1 MAYHCVKYP
10 SRECDGC
17 MECNPETHYYC
28 PICDAE
34 VYEAVF
40 VNSNGDV
47 IGCDNC
53 VEIKE
58 PHEVIDD
65 ETDE

>member
-1 MAYHCVKYP
+1 MAYHCVKHP

-17 MECNPETHYYC
+17 MDCEPDIHYYC
-28 PICDAE
+28 PICNMEA
-34 VYEAVF
+34 YETVF
-40 VNSNGDV
+40 VNSDGEV

-65 ETDE
+65 ETD